1 MSTPEVS
8 LQEQLAEL
16 YVDNSGWL
24 QGWLNNKLNCSHRA
38 ADLLHDTFAKLLTN
52 KSRITMREP
61 KAYLMTVTKRVL
73 IDHWRREQLEQAYLA
88 ALLELPI
95 DNSPSPEEQHILFE
109 TLIEIDRLLDGLP
122 IVVRRAFLYAQLDGL
137 KQIDIAKKLNIS
149 VSTVK
154 RYLVQAGVQ
163 CYFSMQA

>member
-8 LQEQLAEL
+8 LQKQLGEL
-16 YVDNSGWL
+16 YIENSGWL
-24 QGWLNNKLNCSHRA
+24 QGWLKKKLNCSHRA
-38 ADLLHDTFAKLLTN
+38 ADLLHDTFTKLLTN
-52 KSRITMREP
+52 KSRIIMHEP

-95 DNSPSPEEQHILFE
+95 DSSPSPEEQHILFE

-122 IVVRRAFLYAQLDGL
+122 IVVKRAFLCAQLDGL

-163 CYFSMQA
+163 CYFSVQI